1 MHEAKLA
8 EPSRAD
14 VAKQMNLIG
23 LNKNPTWHARCSPY
37 SVFSKNPKRCRLPK
51 PSLARGSCRPEK
63 MKFNVANPTTGCQ
76 KKLEIDD
83 DQKLR
88 AFYDKRLS
96 QEVSG
101 DALGEEFKGYVFK
114 IMGGCDKQGFP
125 MKQGVLTPG
134 RVRLLLHRGTP
145 CFRGHGRRTGERR
158 RKSVR
163 GCIVSQDLS
172 VLNLVIVKKGEKD
185 LPGLTDTEKPRMR
198 GPKRASKIRKLFNLT
213 KEDDVRKYVNTYRR
227 KFTNKKGKEVSK
239 APKIQRLVTPLT
251 LQRKRARIA
260 DKKKR
265 IAKANADAAEYQK
278 LLASRLK
285 EQRDKRSESLA
296 KKRSRLSSAAA
307 KPSVTA

>member
-1 MHEAKLA
+1 FRL
-8 EPSRAD
+8 
-14 VAKQMNLIG
+14 LI
-23 LNKNPTWHARCSPY
+23 LFCA
-37 SVFSKNPKRCRLPK
+37 SVFQ
-51 PSLARGSCRPEK
+51 
-63 MKFNVANPTTGCQ
+63 FNVANPTTGCQ

>member
-1 MHEAKLA
+1 FRL
-8 EPSRAD
+8 
-14 VAKQMNLIG
+14 LI
-23 LNKNPTWHARCSPY
+23 LLY
-37 SVFSKNPKRCRLPK
+37 VSVFQ
-51 PSLARGSCRPEK
+51 
-63 MKFNVANPTTGCQ
+63 FNVANPTTGCQ

-227 KFTNKKGKEVSK
+227 KFTNKK
-239 APKIQRLVTPLT
+239 
-251 LQRKRARIA
+251 ARIA